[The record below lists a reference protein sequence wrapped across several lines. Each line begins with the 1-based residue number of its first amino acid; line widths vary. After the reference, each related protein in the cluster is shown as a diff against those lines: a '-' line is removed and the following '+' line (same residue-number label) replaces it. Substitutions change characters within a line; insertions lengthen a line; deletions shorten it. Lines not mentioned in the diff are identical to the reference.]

1 MERAGSA
8 LSPEVVP
15 SADPASRLSRWL
27 EVFQIADST
36 FPIGTFNHSFG
47 LENYIWRG
55 EVQDVRGFEAWLA
68 AYFRTQ
74 YLFGEGLLTRLV
86 MEALDAGDEEA
97 LWRLDEGITE
107 ATVARETREGT
118 RRVARQMLSLV
129 LSVYGGVQVLD
140 DYQARLRTGECKGNP
155 AIVFAAFAQSRGLSA
170 EETFCAY
177 GYSIASTMTQNAVRA
192 VPLGQRA
199 GQEALHRTI
208 ALIQGLWQRARTL
221 PSELL
226 GANVP
231 GLELAQIA
239 HETQGPRLFMS

>member
-1 MERAGSA
+1 MVAATEVTV
-8 LSPEVVP
+8 PEEGP
-15 SADPASRLSRWL
+15 SVDLASGLLRWL

-55 EVQDVRGFEAWLA
+55 VVADVRGFEAWLA

-86 MEALDAGDEEA
+86 MEALDAGDEDAIWE
-97 LWRLDEGITE
+97 LDAEITE

-129 LSVYGGVQVLD
+129 RGVFGDVAVLD
-140 DYQARLRTGECKGNP
+140 DYHARMRAGACKGNP
-155 AIVFAAFAQSRGLSA
+155 AIVFAAFAWSRCLSA
-170 EETFCAY
+170 EEAFVTY

-192 VPLGQRA
+192 VPLGQGA

-208 ALIQGLWQRARTL
+208 ALILGLWPRAKSL
-221 PSELL
+221 PRSLL
-226 GANVP
+226 GANVC